1 MKLPPKAGQRLL
13 VPGIVAVALAAAG
26 ATAMFLAQQVV
37 QKTGAEQKAAAT
49 ERENAQNRLA
59 RATDEE
65 REIREKLLDYRKLRD
80 RGLIGDEQRLEWVE
94 RIGEIKARRKLF
106 DVKYTI
112 EPQRPAEYP
121 GIAGTGDVEFMV
133 SPMKVDLALLHE
145 DDLFRFLEDLRGALG
160 SHVLVRSCAMTRLD
174 RGGPERGL
182 APRLRAECAIDLV
195 TIRDKNAKG
204 A

>member
-1 MKLPPKAGQRLL
+1 MKLPPKAAQRLV

-26 ATAMFLAQQVV
+26 ATAVFLVQQVM
-37 QKTGAEQKAAAT
+37 QKTRAEQKAAAA

-65 REIREKLLDYRKLRD
+65 REIREKLVDYRKLRE
-80 RGLIGDEQRLEWVE
+80 RGVIGDEQRLEWVE
-94 RIGEIKARRKLF
+94 RIAEIKARRKLF
-106 DVKYTI
+106 DMKYTI
-112 EPQRPAEYP
+112 DPQHPADYP
-121 GIAGTGDVEFMV
+121 GIAGAGDVEFLV

-145 DDLFRFLEDLRGALG
+145 GDLFRFLEDLRGALG
-160 SHVLVRSCAMTRLD
+160 SHVLVRSCSMRRLE
-174 RGGPERGL
+174 RGGAERTL
-182 APRLRAECAIDLV
+182 VPRLRADCAIDLV

>member
-1 MKLPPKAGQRLL
+1 MKLPPKAGQRRL

-80 RGLIGDEQRLEWVE
+80 RGLIGDEQRLVWVE

-112 EPQRPAEYP
+112 DPQRPAEYP

-133 SPMKVDLALLHE
+133 SPMRIDLGLLHE

-160 SHVLVRSCAMTRLD
+160 SHVLVRSCTMTRLD
-174 RGGPERGL
+174 RGGAERGL

>member
-1 MKLPPKAGQRLL
+1 
-13 VPGIVAVALAAAG
+13 
-26 ATAMFLAQQVV
+26 
-37 QKTGAEQKAAAT
+37 
-49 ERENAQNRLA
+49 
-59 RATDEE
+59 
-65 REIREKLLDYRKLRD
+65 
-80 RGLIGDEQRLEWVE
+80 VE

-106 DVKYTI
+106 DVKYSI

-145 DDLFRFLEDLRGALG
+145 DDLFRFLQDLRGALG
-160 SHVLVRSCAMTRLD
+160 SHVLVRSCTMTRLD
-174 RGGPERGL
+174 RGGAERGL